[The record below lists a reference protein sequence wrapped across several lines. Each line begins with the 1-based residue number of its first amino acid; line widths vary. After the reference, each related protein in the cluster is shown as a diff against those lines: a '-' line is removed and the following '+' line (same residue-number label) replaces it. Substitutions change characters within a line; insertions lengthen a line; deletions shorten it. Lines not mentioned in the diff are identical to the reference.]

1 MPPSSVAQRHF
12 YLSKI
17 HIQLIRRLTMAKAN
31 YSTVPSASLAKAL
44 STVVRASGKDPYQ
57 MVHVQAQNGKLS
69 VRCFNGLM
77 GILAITA
84 AEDKGSAFDAT
95 IEAQAFASLVSS
107 MNGAVTLSPSGK
119 NGLQV
124 QSGSVDVTLK
134 GINKT
139 LPEFED
145 KDANKVLT
153 INGQDLIDLLRVGS
167 CAATDIALAY
177 AAVLVNVTPGGTSS
191 WATDSFRAA
200 TCVKAVGGESAN
212 ILLPFTLVSWLRS
225 VSPRATV
232 MVKSSEKR
240 VTFEADD
247 GGNIVKITSPVND
260 ASKYPALSKIFDAMF
275 AASGIQ
281 FTLDA
286 DTMSKAARQA
296 KTLGA
301 DTVALHTDNGNLY
314 LRAKSQT
321 ASYNN
326 TISKVDGQIAIFL
339 DPQFLSEGMG
349 LFMDAPEVLFLDT
362 KKPLCAKEGDFRIL
376 FMPKNPPAEKKAE
389 EVEAVEATPVA
400 VSAEQFAEVAA

>member
-1 MPPSSVAQRHF
+1 
-12 YLSKI
+12 
-17 HIQLIRRLTMAKAN
+17 MAKTN
-31 YSTVPSASLAKAL
+31 YSSVPSASLAKAL

-57 MVHVQAQNGKLS
+57 MVHVQAENGKLS

-77 GILAITA
+77 GILAIIA
-84 AEDKGSAFDAT
+84 AEDKGNAFDA
-95 IEAQAFASLVSS
+95 IIDAQVFASLISS
-107 MNGAVTLSPSGK
+107 MNGAITLSPSGK
-119 NGLQV
+119 TGLQV

-145 KDANKVLT
+145 KDAKKVLT
-153 INGQDLIDLLRVGS
+153 INGQDLLDLLRVGS

-177 AAVLVNVTPGGTSS
+177 AAVLVNITSGETSS

-200 TCVKAVGGESAN
+200 TCVKTVGGETAN
-212 ILLPFTLVSWLRS
+212 VLLPFTLVNWLRS

-232 MVKSSEKR
+232 TVKSSEKR

-247 GGNIVKITSPVND
+247 SGNMVKITSPVND

-286 DTMSKAARQA
+286 GTMSKAARQA

-326 TISKVDGQIAIFL
+326 TISKVDGEIAIFL
-339 DPQFLSEGMG
+339 DPQFLSDGMG
-349 LFMDAPEVLFLDT
+349 LFADSPEVLFLDT

-376 FMPKNPPAEKKAE
+376 FMPKNPPAEKKLEEAE
-389 EVEAVEATPVA
+389 VVETTPVA
-400 VSAEQFAEVAA
+400 VSVEQPAEVVA

>member
-1 MPPSSVAQRHF
+1 MAKSNYSSVPA
-12 YLSKI
+12 
-17 HIQLIRRLTMAKAN
+17 
-31 YSTVPSASLAKAL
+31 VSLAKAL
-44 STVVRASGKDPYQ
+44 SAVVRASGKDPYQ
-57 MVHVQAQNGKLS
+57 MVHVQAENGKLS

-77 GILAITA
+77 GILAIIA
-84 AEDKGSAFDAT
+84 ADDKGNTFDAT
-95 IEAQAFASLVSS
+95 IDAQAFASLVSS
-107 MNGAVTLSPSGK
+107 MNGAITLSPSGK

-145 KDANKVLT
+145 KDAKKVLT
-153 INGQDLIDLLRVGS
+153 INGQDLLDLLRVGS

-177 AAVLVNVTPGGTSS
+177 AAVLVNITSGETSS

-200 TCVKAVGGESAN
+200 TCVKAVGGETAN
-212 ILLPFTLVSWLRS
+212 MLLPFTLVNWLRS
-225 VSPRATV
+225 ISPRATV
-232 MVKSSEKR
+232 TVKSSEKR

-247 GGNIVKITSPVND
+247 SGNTVKITSPVND

-275 AASGIQ
+275 AASGIK
-281 FTLDA
+281 FALDA
-286 DTMSKAARQA
+286 GTMSKAARQA

-326 TISKVDGQIAIFL
+326 TITKVEGEIAIFL
-339 DPQFLSEGMG
+339 DPQFLGEGMG
-349 LFMDAPEVLFLDT
+349 LFADSPEVLFLDT
-362 KKPLCAKEGDFRIL
+362 KKPLCAREGDLRIL
-376 FMPKNPPAEKKAE
+376 FMPKNPPVEKKAE
-389 EVEAVEATPVA
+389 EAEALEAAPVA
-400 VSAEQFAEVAA
+400 VSADQFASVAV

>member
-1 MPPSSVAQRHF
+1 
-12 YLSKI
+12 
-17 HIQLIRRLTMAKAN
+17 MAKSN
-31 YSTVPSASLAKAL
+31 FSTVPSASLAKAL

-57 MVHVQAQNGKLS
+57 MVHVQAENSKLS

-77 GILAITA
+77 GILAIIA
-84 AEDKGSAFDAT
+84 AEDKGNAFDAT
-95 IEAQAFASLVSS
+95 IDAQAFASLVGS

-124 QSGSVDVTLK
+124 QSGSVDVILK

-139 LPEFED
+139 LPESED
-145 KDANKVLT
+145 KDTKKVLT
-153 INGQDLIDLLRVGS
+153 INGQDLLDLFRVGS
-167 CAATDIALAY
+167 CAATDVALAY
-177 AAVLVNVTPGGTSS
+177 AAVLLNVTSSETSS

-200 TCVKAVGGESAN
+200 TCVKAVGGETAN
-212 ILLPFTLVSWLRS
+212 ILLPLTLVNWMRS
-225 VSPRATV
+225 ISPRASVTV
-232 MVKSSEKR
+232 KFSEKR

-247 GGNIVKITSPVND
+247 SSNMVKITSPVND

-275 AASGIQ
+275 AASGIK

-286 DTMSKAARQA
+286 GTMSKAARQA

-314 LRAKSQT
+314 LRGKSQT

-326 TISKVDGQIAIFL
+326 TISKVDGEIAIFL

-349 LFMDAPEVLFLDT
+349 LFADSPEVLFLDT
-362 KKPLCAKEGDFRIL
+362 KKPLCAKEGDLRIL
-376 FMPKNPPAEKKAE
+376 FMPKNPPVEKKTE
-389 EVEAVEATPVA
+389 EPETVEAAPVA
-400 VSAEQFAEVAA
+400 VSVDQPAEVAA

>member
-1 MPPSSVAQRHF
+1 
-12 YLSKI
+12 
-17 HIQLIRRLTMAKAN
+17 MAKSN
-31 YSTVPSASLAKAL
+31 YSAVPSASLAKAL
-44 STVVRASGKDPYQ
+44 GTVVRASGKDPYQ
-57 MVHVQAQNGKLS
+57 MVHIQAENGRLS
-69 VRCFNGLM
+69 IRCFNGLM
-77 GILAITA
+77 GILAIVA
-84 AEDKGSAFDAT
+84 SEDKGNAFDAT
-95 IEAQAFASLVSS
+95 IDAQAFASLVSS

-134 GINKT
+134 GINKI

-145 KDANKVLT
+145 KDAKKVLA
-153 INGQDLIDLLRVGS
+153 INGQDLLDLLRVGS

-177 AAVLVNVTPGGTSS
+177 AAVLVNVTSGETSS

-200 TCVKAVGGESAN
+200 TCVKAVGGETAN
-212 ILLPFTLVSWLRS
+212 MLLPFTLVNWLRS
-225 VSPRATV
+225 ISPRAVVT
-232 MVKSSEKR
+232 VKSSEKR

-247 GGNIVKITSPVND
+247 SGNIVKITSPVND
-260 ASKYPALSKIFDAMF
+260 ASKYPALSRIFDAMF
-275 AASGIQ
+275 AASGVQ

-286 DTMSKAARQA
+286 GTMSKAARQA

-326 TISKVDGQIAIFL
+326 TISKVDGEIAIFL

-349 LFMDAPEVLFLDT
+349 LFADSPEVLFLDT
-362 KKPLCAKEGDFRIL
+362 KKPLCAREGDFRIL
-376 FMPKNPPAEKKAE
+376 FMPKNPPADKKTE
-389 EVEAVEATPVA
+389 EPEALEAAPVA
-400 VSAEQFAEVAA
+400 VSVEQPAEVAA

>member
-1 MPPSSVAQRHF
+1 MIQIQFIRMP
-12 YLSKI
+12 
-17 HIQLIRRLTMAKAN
+17 TMAKSN
-31 YSTVPSASLAKAL
+31 YSIVPSASLAKAL

-57 MVHVQAQNGKLS
+57 MVHVQAENGKVS
-69 VRCFNGLM
+69 IRCFNGLM
-77 GILAITA
+77 GILAIIA
-84 AEDKGSAFDAT
+84 AEDKGNAFDAT
-95 IEAQAFASLVSS
+95 IDAQAFSSLVGS
-107 MNGAVTLSPSGK
+107 MNGAITLSPSGK

-145 KDANKVLT
+145 KDAKKVLA
-153 INGQDLIDLLRVGS
+153 INGQDLLDLFRVGS

-177 AAVLVNVTPGGTSS
+177 AAVLLDISSGETSS

-200 TCVKAVGGESAN
+200 TCVKAIGGETAN
-212 ILLPFTLVSWLRS
+212 ILLPLTVVNWMRAI
-225 VSPRATV
+225 SPRATV
-232 MVKSSEKR
+232 TVKSSEKR

-247 GGNIVKITSPVND
+247 SGNVVKITSPVND

-275 AASGIQ
+275 AATGIQ

-286 DTMSKAARQA
+286 GTMSKAARQA

-326 TISKVDGQIAIFL
+326 TISKVDGEMAIFL
-339 DPQFLSEGMG
+339 DPQFLSEGMS
-349 LFMDAPEVLFLDT
+349 LFADSPEVLFLDT
-362 KKPLCAKEGDFRIL
+362 KKPLCAEEGDLRIL

-389 EVEAVEATPVA
+389 EAEAVEATPVA
-400 VSAEQFAEVAA
+400 VSVDQPAEVVA

>member
-1 MPPSSVAQRHF
+1 
-12 YLSKI
+12 
-17 HIQLIRRLTMAKAN
+17 MAKSNNSA
-31 YSTVPSASLAKAL
+31 VPSASLAKAL

-57 MVHVQAQNGKLS
+57 MVHVQAENGKLS

-77 GILAITA
+77 GILAIVA
-84 AEDKGSAFDAT
+84 AEDKGNAFDAT
-95 IEAQAFASLVSS
+95 IDAQAFASLVSS
-107 MNGAVTLSPSGK
+107 MNGAITLSPSGK

-134 GINKT
+134 GIHKT

-145 KDANKVLT
+145 EDARKVLT
-153 INGQDLIDLLRVGS
+153 INGQDLLDLFRVGS
-167 CAATDIALAY
+167 CAATDVTLAY
-177 AAVLVNVTPGGTSS
+177 AAVLMDISSGETSS

-200 TCVKAVGGESAN
+200 TCVKAVGGETAN
-212 ILLPFTLVSWLRS
+212 ILLPLTLVNWMRS
-225 VSPRATV
+225 ISPRAIVT
-232 MVKSSEKR
+232 VKSSEKR

-247 GGNIVKITSPVND
+247 SGNIIKITSPIND

-275 AASGIQ
+275 AAGGIK

-286 DTMSKAARQA
+286 GTMGKAARQA

-326 TISKVDGQIAIFL
+326 TISKVEGEIAIFL
-339 DPQFLSEGMG
+339 DPQFLGEGMG
-349 LFMDAPEVLFLDT
+349 LFVDSPEVLYLDT
-362 KKPLCAKEGDFRIL
+362 KKPLCAREGDLRIL
-376 FMPKNPPAEKKAE
+376 FMPKNPPIENKVEEAEAL
-389 EVEAVEATPVA
+389 EATPVA
-400 VSAEQFAEVAA
+400 VSVDQPAEVVA